1 MELVFREVPWDDLDP
16 FETRD
21 YIAPT
26 PEGFLPSAIASEFQS
41 ERIKVWECRDNARVV
56 GRCVASLQAGEILFV
71 GVLPNYEDLGIG
83 KSLLAS
89 ACQWL
94 RANGASRVWL
104 QTFPDPGLRSYGF
117 YRAVGWRPTGERT
130 EDGDEILEYP
140 IAPPRP

>member
-1 MELVFREVPWDDLDP
+1 MELVFREAPWDDLEP

-21 YIAPT
+21 YIAPS
-26 PEGFLPSAIASEFQS
+26 PGWPLSPAMAAQLQS

-56 GRCVASLQAGEILFV
+56 GRCVASLQTGEILFV
-71 GVLPNYEDLGIG
+71 GVLPSHEDLGIG
-83 KSLLAS
+83 RTLLAS

-94 RANGASRVWL
+94 RASGASRIWL

-140 IAPPRP
+140 IDKAG